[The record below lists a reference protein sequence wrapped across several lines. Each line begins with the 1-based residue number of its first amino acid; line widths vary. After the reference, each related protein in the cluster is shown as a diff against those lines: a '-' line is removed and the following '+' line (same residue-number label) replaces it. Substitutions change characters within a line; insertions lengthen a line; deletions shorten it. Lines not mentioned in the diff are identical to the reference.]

1 MHKMTK
7 LKLGQV
13 VKIKSKDEIEAW
25 ASGYDDVIGGFV
37 NNSGFFVF
45 FPVER
50 MYLCGMKGTV
60 CGIESKFDTTLYTLE
75 VDGTRISNMYFIHD
89 WLEKVDE

>member
-7 LKLGQV
+7 LKLRQV

-37 NNSGFFVF
+37 NNSGIFVF
-45 FPVER
+45 FPIER

-60 CGIESKFDTTLYTLE
+60 CGIETKFDTTLYTLE
-75 VDGTRISNMYFIHD
+75 VDGSRISGMYFIRD
-89 WLEKVDE
+89 WLEKIDE